1 MIGKVVIGIQLGEDG
16 LILAQTSLPGS
27 SVLNWIQTCYL
38 PVLLLNILG
47 SSRIEPKGAR
57 CWPGCALG
65 WLLGPHRTCQTP
77 PGFHFP
83 PHPLLLV
90 LCDLPDLSGTLNLPR
105 TLETEAGEIEPG
117 R

>member
-57 CWPGCALG
+57 CWPRVCPRLVAGASQNLSD
-65 WLLGPHRTCQTP
+65 PSRIPFPSTP
-77 PGFHFP
+77 PAP
-83 PHPLLLV
+83 CLV
-90 LCDLPDLSGTLNLPR
+90 
-105 TLETEAGEIEPG
+105 
-117 R
+117 